1 MGCHCLLWTRR
12 LETTKDAEVSRAGKA
27 SEILYLQAWR
37 GKEREQLLLP
47 SARRGVCVYMGLT
60 KYGCLPLLPLLSRH
74 VYCWPIPIRSSRSRE
89 SIDMIH
95 TDHVAE
101 AHDRMR
107 KAEGS
112 VWRGEWKTLGTWEV
126 SRTKHTTTQARH
138 GMLCLIFTTPLEAD
152 MSACVPRRRKLNLRG
167 LRLAE

>member
-1 MGCHCLLWTRR
+1 
-12 LETTKDAEVSRAGKA
+12 
-27 SEILYLQAWR
+27 
-37 GKEREQLLLP
+37 
-47 SARRGVCVYMGLT
+47 
-60 KYGCLPLLPLLSRH
+60 
-74 VYCWPIPIRSSRSRE
+74 
-89 SIDMIH
+89 MIH

-138 GMLCLIFTTPLEAD
+138 GMLCLIFTTPFEAD